1 MAGLKANFDVG
12 ADLYR
17 GFCAGDEAAFE
28 ELVAL
33 YRDNLT
39 SYINGFVCDKHEAEE
54 LAVDAF
60 AELAIGRNYKGRSSL
75 KTYLFAI
82 GRHLAAHHVK
92 WYRNIET
99 IPLDGIISEIIRS
112 GSGSES
118 ENPLEADFLREEQKE
133 QLHAAMRALKPDYRE
148 VLYLV
153 YFENMSYKDAGN
165 IMRKTEKQ
173 ITNLTHRAKASLKK
187 LLESEEARDGD
198 AR

>member
-1 MAGLKANFDVG
+1 MVDVRPNFDVG

-17 GFCAGDEAAFE
+17 CFCAGNEAAFE

-39 SYINGFVCDKHEAEE
+39 SYINGFVGDKHEAEE
-54 LAVDAF
+54 LALDAF

-92 WYRNIET
+92 RYRNTET
-99 IPLDGIISEIIRS
+99 IPLDELISELIRS
-112 GSGSES
+112 GSER
-118 ENPLEADFLREEQKE
+118 ENTIEAEYLRGEQKE
-133 QLHAAMRALKPDYRE
+133 QLHAAMQTLKAEYRE

-165 IMRKTEKQ
+165 IMQKTEKQ
-173 ITNLTHRAKASLKK
+173 ITNLTHRAKSSLKK